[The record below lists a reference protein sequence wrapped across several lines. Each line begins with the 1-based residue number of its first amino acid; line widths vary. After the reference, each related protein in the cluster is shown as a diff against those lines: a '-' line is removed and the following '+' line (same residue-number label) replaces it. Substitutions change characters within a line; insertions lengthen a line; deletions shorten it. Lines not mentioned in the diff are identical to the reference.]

1 MGPASVIALIIGV
14 LALTA
19 GIVVRKY
26 RPNWQ
31 EAGRIISTGANYRM
45 SRWLSLVVF
54 GMFLVAL
61 GILWSLM
68 GY

>member
-1 MGPASVIALIIGV
+1 MGPVSVIALIIGV
-14 LALTA
+14 LALAA
-19 GIVVRKY
+19 GIAVRNY

-31 EAGRIISTGANYRM
+31 EAGRIILTGTNYRM
-45 SRWLSLVVF
+45 SWWLSLVVL